1 MFSFEP
7 DPPDHFEDA
16 AKRIVLL
23 QRASI
28 SDLEIALDISS
39 AEAKRMMDALEAA
52 GVVSAPLVAMNQGRF
67 SYTTILNWILSFVK
81 RREVD

>member
-52 GVVSAPLVAMNQGRF
+52 GVVGPSRGNESRE
-67 SYTTILNWILSFVK
+67 ILIHYYSELDSIFCEKK
-81 RREVD
+81 RG